1 MIPKHLITGMWHDR
15 HRVRV
20 SDLLVESAEGDVTDV
35 CRCLDTR
42 PEGLAD
48 EEAETRRA
56 EHGPNVLAK
65 DEGAGIVTLIG
76 HALLSPL
83 VVLLAALAGVSFAT
97 GGPCWRSR
105 SCGTPR

>member
-35 CRCLDTR
+35 CRRLDTR

-65 DEGAGIVTLIG
+65 DEGVGIVTLIG